1 MGQLHIHSVSRELW
15 AAVAQQQLHEEETQ
29 DYVQAFDQVFDQDP
43 SICSSICSSILSSI
57 WLSIDPGLCSKSQS
71 PMIIVH

>member
-1 MGQLHIHSVSRELW
+1 MGELHIHSVSRELW
-15 AAVAQQQLHEEETQ
+15 AAVAQQQLHEEDTQ

-43 SICSSICSSILSSI
+43 SICSSILSSI
-57 WLSIDPGLCSKSQS
+57 WLNIGPGLCSKSLS